1 MNNNNSTS
9 DQSLTVKNL
18 VEALPE
24 DINGSTDVISPLQDL
39 LAGLESKTVP
49 TKSLM
54 RMWILSSLQAKVA
67 IGYLAYGLRKNFV
80 SKSEQEMMLNE
91 THTKAALKI
100 ISTMGY
106 MRGAVMKVGQ
116 LLANLPT
123 LVPDQIAD
131 VLASLHFEAPPMH
144 YGLIRETLLDELG
157 SEPEEIF
164 DSFDRKAF
172 AAASLG
178 QVHKARLKSGEE
190 VAVKIQYPNI
200 ARTISADLRNL
211 RTVMQPM
218 RFSAD
223 WQSIRDNLED
233 LEAMLNM
240 EADYRKEAESCRE
253 AAPYFAE
260 DEDIVLPRVF
270 DEYSTGKVLTM
281 EYLPGMH
288 LKEYIETDPSQDERD
303 RYAEL
308 LTLLSS
314 RLYFKGRMFFADPN
328 PGNFIFMENGRLGL
342 IDYGCI
348 RRITD
353 AEWDLQMDAWRAGLN
368 DNPEALDKA
377 IALHCLFDSPS
388 AMEAERL
395 ELLRAHL
402 HWQLRPVL
410 YDGQFDF
417 GDENFF
423 REGVELHMALFRKRF
438 TRGAPINIWSSRFIF
453 GFRALVYKLK
463 GKVNLKKITENEMRD
478 LPELA

>member
-1 MNNNNSTS
+1 MNNNKSTS
-9 DQSLTVKNL
+9 NQSLTVKNL

-24 DINGSTDVISPLQDL
+24 DINGSTDVINPLQDL
-39 LAGLESKTVP
+39 LAGLETKNVP

-157 SEPEEIF
+157 NEPEKIF
-164 DSFDRKAF
+164 GSFDRKAF

-178 QVHKARLKSGEE
+178 QVHRARLKSGEE

-200 ARTISADLRNL
+200 ARTINADLRNL
-211 RTVMQPM
+211 RTIMQPM
-218 RFSAD
+218 RFSTD

-233 LEAMLNM
+233 LETMLNM

-260 DEDIVLPRVF
+260 NEDIVLPRVF
-270 DEYSTGKVLTM
+270 GEYSTGKVLTM

-288 LKEYIETDPSQDERD
+288 LKEYIETDPSQEERD

-353 AEWDLQMDAWRAGLN
+353 AEWALQMDAWRAGLN
-368 DNPEALDKA
+368 NDPEALDKA

-402 HWQLRPVL
+402 RWQLRPVL

-417 GDENFF
+417 SDENFF
-423 REGVELHMALFRKRF
+423 REGIELHMALFRKRF

-463 GKVNLKKITENEMRD
+463 GKANLKKITENEIRD

>member
-24 DINGSTDVISPLQDL
+24 DINGSTDVINPLQDL
-39 LAGLESKTVP
+39 LAGLESKNVP

-211 RTVMQPM
+211 RAVMQPM

-233 LEAMLNM
+233 LETMLNM

-281 EYLPGMH
+281 EFLPGMH

-368 DNPEALDKA
+368 DDPEALDKA

-395 ELLRAHL
+395 KLLRAHL
-402 HWQLRPVL
+402 RWQLRPVL

-417 GDENFF
+417 GDKNFF

>member
-24 DINGSTDVISPLQDL
+24 DINGSTDVINPLQDL

-164 DSFDRKAF
+164 DSFERKAF

-288 LKEYIETDPSQDERD
+288 LKEYIETDPSQGERD

-368 DNPEALDKA
+368 DDPEALDKA

-402 HWQLRPVL
+402 RWQLRPVL

>member
-24 DINGSTDVISPLQDL
+24 DINGSTDVINPLQDL

-164 DSFDRKAF
+164 DSFERKAF

-270 DEYSTGKVLTM
+270 DEYSTSKVLTM

-368 DNPEALDKA
+368 DDPEALDKA

-402 HWQLRPVL
+402 RWQLRPVL